1 MLDVIINHG
10 WKAQATFGG
19 GGVGGDSL
27 WVQERVWRIL
37 STYTHIL
44 LSLHTKKF
52 FEPNNKHYFGVC
64 VVLCVCTLG
73 LRTLKGLGPPQS

>member
-37 STYTHIL
+37 STYNTY
-44 LSLHTKKF
+44 SWVFTQKRF
-52 FEPNNKHYFGVC
+52 FEQNNKHYFGVC
-64 VVLCVCTLG
+64 VCVCVCTLG